1 MLTLFRNLWRTTLAF
16 SVLTG
21 LPGLPNNFIR
31 LTFDGTVLTN
41 GLPGLPEHINWVNL
55 WHCSGLPGLPGLTY
69 VELTGLTFD
78 GFDGLPGLPKLT
90 TRKITLKNPPLD
102 IPGAN
107 FWEKS
112 GNNKTPPRSGGN
124 FFGNNKTPPRSGGKF
139 SNNKTPPRSGGEILS
154 FFKAK
159 TVKICNKIM
168 DVWITTNPRRRR
180 GKFLKTT
187 KTRRE
192 AAIFFWKQQDPGKKI
207 RPKFP

>member
-1 MLTLFRNLWRTTLAF
+1 
-16 SVLTG
+16 
-21 LPGLPNNFIR
+21 
-31 LTFDGTVLTN
+31 
-41 GLPGLPEHINWVNL
+41 
-55 WHCSGLPGLPGLTY
+55 
-69 VELTGLTFD
+69 
-78 GFDGLPGLPKLT
+78 LT

-139 SNNKTPPRSGGEILS
+139 WNNKTPPRSGGKILS

-159 TVKICNKIM
+159 TVKFCNKHT
-168 DVWITTNPRRRR
+168 DLWTTINPRRRR

-192 AAIFFWKQQDPGKKI
+192 AADFFWKQQDPGQKI
-207 RPKFP
+207 RPTIPYGGVLNVISPVVFLRNPPYLSRIFNNGGFLNFNTP